1 MTAPSCRGRLSAVTR
16 LALVGAATQF
26 ALVAAAAAQL
36 PFVAAA
42 ALPSGR
48 APAVQLSVN
57 LSLSGVVDG
66 SDSGLVQKAIKQEYS
81 HIVVGGGTAGLALAS
96 RLSEDPSLSVLVLEA
111 GTNQE
116 ALPGVMV
123 PGLAGSTFQ
132 SDVDWAFFTTP
143 QENAQGRSVYWPR
156 GKLLGGSSA
165 LNLLVW
171 TRGFKLDYDSWSNL
185 GNKGWSWDSLLGYFK
200 KSEKFVPPTGN
211 NQNVTPVY
219 DASVHGTS
227 GPVEVSFPPYI
238 SEQFVGFYDGLLA
251 MNVSVAED
259 MSDGRMHGVSYS
271 QSTTSTGASDN
282 QHRVTSQTAYI
293 DPVILSRAN
302 LALMIGVQVEKVLWS
317 SEKTKRGLVTATG
330 VEFKQ
335 ANSTTSSTF
344 TVSAS
349 QEVILSAGSIQSPQI
364 LELSGVGNASFLESI
379 GISSVVDLPGVGE
392 NLQDHPALVVIEKL
406 KDGYQSLDAVSANA
420 SLAAADLAEWG
431 LGQGILTQEISTLA
445 YLNSQTLLSHADH
458 AEALMLMDSLK
469 TSSNIPTSQLE
480 EQIAQVKAG
489 SPMIELL
496 AINAYF
502 GNSTAEP
509 NTAYMSL
516 AACNQKSFSRGSIHI
531 ASTDSKTYPTINP
544 NYLQAPVDKFYL
556 VKSAQYLRKLAQTSA
571 LAKYIDAET
580 EPGPSVQTEAE
591 WEEWVEGVV
600 RTEFHPIGTCS
611 MNPRS
616 AQGVVDPEL
625 VVYGTSNLRVVDAS
639 IMPLHVSTH
648 ADSEH
653 YAIAEKAADM
663 IKHAAAA
670 HR

>member
-1 MTAPSCRGRLSAVTR
+1 MTAPSSRGRLSAVTR

-57 LSLSGVVDG
+57 LSLSG
-66 SDSGLVQKAIKQEYS
+66 AIKQEYS

-111 GTNQE
+111 GINQE

-165 LNLLVW
+165 LNLL
-171 TRGFKLDYDSWSNL
+171 
-185 GNKGWSWDSLLGYFK
+185 SWDSLLGYFK
-200 KSEKFVPPTGN
+200 RSEKFIPPTGN

-293 DPVILSRAN
+293 DPIILSRAN
-302 LALMIGVQVEKVLWS
+302 LALMVGVQVEKVLWS

-330 VEFKQ
+330 VEFRQ

-445 YLNSQTLLSHADH
+445 YLNSQTLLSHTDH
-458 AEALMLMDSLK
+458 TEALMLMESLK
-469 TSSNIPTSQLE
+469 TSSNIPTSQLD

-648 ADSEH
+648 VD
-653 YAIAEKAADM
+653 AIAEKAADM
-663 IKHAAAA
+663 IKQAAAV